1 MHRLRVHTLAL
12 VGGLFFSSPLLAQS
26 LADFPVIRL
35 GEQVSGSVPLS
46 GAGLSQR
53 GAFSVYRFDGQ
64 AGVRYSI
71 EARAEAFDVYL
82 ALARSVG
89 GITEFV
95 REDDDSAGETDARIR
110 FTAEQTEP
118 YLLVVQALSQ
128 GSGGPFTLLLE
139 ERELP
144 PAQPPRPLTVG
155 VPVEGTIS
163 ATSSVYL
170 TDWDEEIPHDLWT
183 FSGEGG
189 QYYQISMESADFDSY
204 LEFGPMSSGA
214 LVSEQT
220 DDDGGEGTNSRLR
233 VQLPHDGTFGIRA
246 RPLGDGGEGRYTLRV
261 EPFTPSPP
269 TRSPITVGAPV
280 SATLTLEDAVLD
292 GGEPYQEW
300 LYQGEAGERLE
311 IRMASDD
318 FDSYLSLG
326 RTGPD
331 GSFQEITSNDD
342 DPAGGLNSL
351 ITVTLPGDGEFVIR
365 ARSLGS
371 GGSGNY
377 TLELRRPF

>member
-1 MHRLRVHTLAL
+1 MSRLRVHALAL
-12 VGGLFFSSPLLAQS
+12 VGGLFFSSPLVGQT
-26 LADFPVIRL
+26 LADFPLIRL
-35 GEQVSGSVPLS
+35 GEEVSGSVPMS

-53 GAFSVYRFDGQ
+53 GAFTVYRFDGQ

-71 EARAEAFDVYL
+71 EARSGAFDIYL
-82 ALARSVG
+82 GLARSVG
-89 GITEFV
+89 GITEFL
-95 REDDDSAGETDARIR
+95 REDDDSAGGTDSRIR
-110 FTAEQTEP
+110 FTAERTEP
-118 YLLVVQALSQ
+118 HLLVVQALSQ
-128 GSGGPFTLLLE
+128 GDGGPFTLLLE

-155 VPVEGTIS
+155 VPVQGTIS
-163 ATSSVYL
+163 AASSVYL

-189 QYYQISMESADFDSY
+189 QYYQISMESADFDAY
-204 LEFGPMSSGA
+204 LDFGPMSGGE
-214 LVSEQT
+214 LVVAQS

-233 VQLPHDGTFGIRA
+233 VQLSHDGTFGIRA
-246 RPLGDGGEGRYTLRV
+246 RPLGDSGQGRYTLRV
-261 EPFTPSPP
+261 EPFTPAPP
-269 TRSPITVGAPV
+269 ARSPIAVGAPV
-280 SATLTLEDAVLD
+280 FSTLTLEDAILD
-292 GGEPYQEW
+292 GGISYQEW

-311 IRMASDD
+311 IRMSSDD

-351 ITVTLPGDGEFVIR
+351 ITVTLPADGEFVIR
-365 ARSLGS
+365 ARSLG
-371 GGSGNY
+371 GGGAGNY